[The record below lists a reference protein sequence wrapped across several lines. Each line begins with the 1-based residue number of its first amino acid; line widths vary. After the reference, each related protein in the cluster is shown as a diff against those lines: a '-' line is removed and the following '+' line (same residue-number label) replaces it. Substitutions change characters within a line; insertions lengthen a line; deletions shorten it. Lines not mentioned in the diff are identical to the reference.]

1 MYNPDDF
8 DASLN
13 WPIKDDV
20 LIEVLRSEHE
30 SYISPAPLTYSAPA
44 RQGRDRLRPNNYL
57 SAATR
62 LRVLRRLAISP
73 ARFLS
78 QYFRFTSTGAP
89 DETPANRS
97 PSSLSKTLSF

>member
-44 RQGRDRLRPNNYL
+44 RQGRDRLR
-57 SAATR
+57 A
-62 LRVLRRLAISP
+62 
-73 ARFLS
+73 
-78 QYFRFTSTGAP
+78 
-89 DETPANRS
+89 E
-97 PSSLSKTLSF
+97 